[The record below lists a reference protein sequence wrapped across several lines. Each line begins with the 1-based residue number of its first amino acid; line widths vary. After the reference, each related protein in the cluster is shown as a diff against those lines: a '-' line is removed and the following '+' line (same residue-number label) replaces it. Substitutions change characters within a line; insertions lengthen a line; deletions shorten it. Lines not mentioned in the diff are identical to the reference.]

1 MRHVVCL
8 CHLFH
13 CCLSILCLPHLGGPF
28 LFFTFEFLS
37 FLISVLVIKGLFRRC
52 SSVLLLVFFG
62 WSLVRSAVGLLRLVF
77 VCGLWTVPC
86 WSFGAAL
93 SGISCW
99 CFGGALSSVV
109 AGFGA
114 FTFAL
119 VFALVFA
126 LAFSL
131 AFGFG
136 LGLCLGLGLVWSWS
150 RLVAFVLGRFWS
162 WSRLVLVS
170 FGLGLVCSWSRL
182 VLVSFGLGP
191 VWSWSCL
198 VLVSFSLGPVW
209 SWSRLVL
216 VPFGLG
222 LFWSWSRLVLV
233 SFSLGRSCSWSW
245 LICRVYGAVPCC
257 VAFSMLRCLSCSR
270 SAFCAFLGGA

>member
-1 MRHVVCL
+1 MRHVVCW

-13 CCLSILCLPHLGGPF
+13 CCLSFLCLPHLGGPF

-119 VFALVFA
+119 LA
-126 LAFSL
+126 LAF
-131 AFGFG
+131 APFG
-136 LGLCLGLGLVWSWS
+136 LGSFGLGPV
-150 RLVAFVLGRFWS
+150 WS

-170 FGLGLVCSWSRL
+170 FGLGLV
-182 VLVSFGLGP
+182 
-191 VWSWSCL
+191 WSWSCL
-198 VLVSFSLGPVW
+198 VLVSFGLGSVW
-209 SWSRLVL
+209 SWSPLVL
-216 VPFGLG
+216 FPCAW
-222 LFWSWSRLVLV
+222 LF
-233 SFSLGRSCSWSW
+233 
-245 LICRVYGAVPCC
+245 PCC
-257 VAFSMLRCLSCSR
+257 VAFSMLRCFFHVALLFPCCLTGFFHVALPLFMLR
-270 SAFCAFLGGA
+270 CILVMLRCVFFMLRCVLKE